1 MPYNKGCDKRMAAFL
16 WEVRGGVPN
25 FASERQANFIEE
37 VITELDPWW
46 KRDHLDFSPID
57 QRLHRRP
64 ELLCVV
70 QETFGFKHF
79 LFLWL

>member
-37 VITELDPWW
+37 VITELDPW
-46 KRDHLDFSPID
+46 
-57 QRLHRRP
+57 
-64 ELLCVV
+64 
-70 QETFGFKHF
+70 
-79 LFLWL
+79 